1 MVVIGGFDLLKDWL
15 ARHVEALRG
24 KGKPVKVV
32 EYPDA
37 IHGFHAFPEI
47 ADTGKLVEE
56 MKLFVE
62 EHRSE
67 RVP

>member
-1 MVVIGGFDLLKDWL
+1 MRKGPS
-15 ARHVEALRG
+15 G